1 MENTLQKTFS
11 QFWRYVLIGILN
23 TAIDF
28 AVLNILIKI
37 TGITSG
43 NGLIPLNIVSFTIA
57 VTNSYFMNKNWSF
70 ADASSSDGGK
80 KFSLF
85 LVVSIIGAI
94 LNTTIVRVVATN
106 IHPVFGF
113 SPQLWV
119 NVAKAV
125 ATGVSLVW
133 NFAGYKIFVFKK

>member
-1 MENTLQKTFS
+1 MDLKKLYS
-11 QFWRYVLIGILN
+11 QFWRYALIGFFN

-28 AVLNILIKI
+28 AILNVLIKI

-43 NGLIPLNIVSFTIA
+43 NGLIPLNIISFTIA
-57 VTNSYFMNKNWSF
+57 VTNSYFMNKRWSF
-70 ADASSSDGGK
+70 ADASQTDGGK

-85 LVVSIIGAI
+85 LIVSIIGAVV
-94 LNTTIVRVVATN
+94 NTGIVRFVATN
-106 IHPVFGF
+106 IDPMFGL

-119 NVAKAV
+119 NVAKAA

-133 NFAGYKIFVFKK
+133 NFSGYKLFVFKK